1 MATTASISSATT
13 TFDKALDDGDTA
25 MTDLSGLMQQAQ
37 DMQAKL
43 GGAQAKLAALE
54 VEGHAGGGLVTLTLK
69 GSGEM
74 TGVRIDDSLLVPGD
88 AETLQDL
95 IAAAH
100 ADAKSKLDAASQKLM
115 ADAMGPMAGLMG
127 GGFPGLG
134 GF

>member
-1 MATTASISSATT
+1 
-13 TFDKALDDGDTA
+13 

-54 VEGHAGGGLVTLTLK
+54 VEGRAGGGLVALTLK

-95 IAAAH
+95 ITAAH
-100 ADAKSKLDAASQKLM
+100 ADAKAKLDSASQRLM
-115 ADAMGPMAGLMG
+115 AEAMGPMAGLMG